1 MTTTVILHETPDI
14 SRENKN
20 PSYLFIYCQSVSSA
34 AASNPITACRIPKS
48 KHYCNFIGFSSRKN
62 SRRWGYNFLTKKNS

>member
-34 AASNPITACRIPKS
+34 AASNPITRLPDS
-48 KHYCNFIGFSSRKN
+48 KIKT
-62 SRRWGYNFLTKKNS
+62 LL